1 MNKKNIGFGVFLIV
15 AGLLFFLVQRGIF
28 SWSVFMVF
36 FNNIELTISLILIV
50 SGINLLLKKYPFVKT
65 VTWLAF
71 FSVMIG
77 YGYYSD
83 RNMGKDSVE
92 KSILSNNQ
100 TYAIE
105 NTDITEKGEL
115 KLKTSA
121 LSLVVGSTESNL
133 IDGLAKDV
141 NLEHKVDYKNDKK
154 SVNVKLETD
163 DKKVVG
169 NFLQNLLTTGE
180 ISIDRK
186 LDLNLNTDI
195 IWDLDMKIDAVESS
209 MDLTDLKVKK
219 LELDGDAG
227 SFKLY
232 LGRKYNDT
240 KVKIDADASKVEVFV
255 PVESGVRVS
264 VDGAASSTNFKDIEI
279 EKDGKYYI
287 SKNYDEA
294 VNKIDLNVD
303 IDAGSLKIIGV
314 K

>member
-1 MNKKNIGFGVFLIV
+1 MSKKNIGFGVFLIV

-50 SGINLLLKKYPFVKT
+50 SGINLLLKKYLFVKT

-71 FSVMIG
+71 FSVMLG

-83 RNMGKDSVE
+83 RNTEKDSIE
-92 KSILSNNQ
+92 KNILNNNQ
-100 TYAIE
+100 IYAIE
-105 NTDITEKGEL
+105 NADITEKGEL

-133 IDGLAKDV
+133 IDGVVKNV

-169 NFLQNLLTTGE
+169 NFLQNLLSKGE

-195 IWDLDMKIDAVESS
+195 IWDLDMNINAVESV

-219 LELDGDAG
+219 LEIDGDAG
-227 SFKLY
+227 SFKLT

-240 KVKIDADASKVEVFV
+240 KVKIDADASKVEVYV
-255 PVESGVRVS
+255 PVDSGVKVS
-264 VDGAASSTNFKDIEI
+264 IDAAASSTDFKDLEI

-287 SKNYDEA
+287 TKNYNEA
-294 VNKIDLNVD
+294 VNKIDLDVD